1 MKRRTYN
8 WHQKYNGSQETTTS
22 YYIANLCITLY
33 EKKVASDYYW
43 TLIKSQTK
51 LDISYYAETCENVI
65 FVDQNGNLSAD
76 KLYTSTQGF
85 LSFFII
91 NT

>member
-1 MKRRTYN
+1 MKKENLQLTPE
-8 WHQKYNGSQETTTS
+8 KYNGSED
-22 YYIANLCITLY
+22 YHKLLY
-33 EKKVASDYYW
+33 CQPLYRIIWKKKVASDYYW

-76 KLYTSTQGF
+76 KLYHSTQRF
-85 LSFFII
+85 SFFFY
-91 NT
+91 N